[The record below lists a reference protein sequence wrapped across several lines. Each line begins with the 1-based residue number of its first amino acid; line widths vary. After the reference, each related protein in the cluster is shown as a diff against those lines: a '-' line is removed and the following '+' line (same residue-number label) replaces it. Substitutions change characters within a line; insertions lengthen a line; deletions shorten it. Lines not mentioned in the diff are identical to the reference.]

1 MAKRLDFK
9 GGWRHFSDTPQGAF
23 QSWSLLE
30 VFNVL
35 EILLIRHGQTDWNRD
50 RRIMGRKP
58 VPLNKTGRA
67 EARALAKALKGV
79 PIDAIYTSPVLRAV
93 ETAGHLRNGRRT
105 AIRRA
110 PEMAEID
117 YGHWIGKT
125 FEEVIP
131 EKAFRVYHKTPRKAR
146 APGGEPMREVFGR
159 TVAFIEKLRKRHKK
173 GRIAVV
179 SHADVIKTVLVH
191 YLGMDYDHL
200 LKLRIDNASISL
212 LWFYKER
219 VRVMA
224 VNALPAPHRLFGLMD
239 LLSPNLKSRK
249 KRAKK

>member
-1 MAKRLDFK
+1 M
-9 GGWRHFSDTPQGAF
+9 
-23 QSWSLLE
+23 
-30 VFNVL
+30 L

-67 EARALAKALKGV
+67 EARALARALKGV

-93 ETAGHLRNGRRT
+93 ETARHLRSGRKT
-105 AIRRA
+105 AVRHA

-117 YGHWIGKT
+117 YGRWIGKT

-131 EKAFRVYHKTPRKAR
+131 EKAFRVYHRTPLKAQ
-146 APGGEPMREVFGR
+146 APGGEHMKEVFGR
-159 TVAFIEKLRKRHKK
+159 TIAFVEWLRKRHKR

-200 LKLRIDNASISL
+200 LKLRIDNVSISL
-212 LWFYKER
+212 LWFYQKR

-224 VNALPAPHRLFGLMD
+224 VNALPVPHKLFGLVD
-239 LLSPNLKSRK
+239 LLTPHLKTGK
-249 KRAKK
+249 GRAKK